1 MKSQPKVL
9 ADVNIHFL
17 CFRHFDTS
25 DFMMMIVQGDQKQH
39 IHELQGASGFS
50 LKLMSRMPQRFA
62 FVLING
68 WWSLYFVLM
77 FYLFVCDYVQKTLMS
92 EKKRFVVP
100 DLADTYFPAAVLE
113 MALSIILQSHQTKT
127 AMLVTNSIL

>member
-1 MKSQPKVL
+1 M

-17 CFRHFDTS
+17 CFIHFDTS

-50 LKLMSRMPQRFA
+50 LEVDVQNATEICICFDKWLMIP
-62 FVLING
+62 
-68 WWSLYFVLM
+68 VLM

>member
-9 ADVNIHFL
+9 ADVDIHFL

-50 LKLMSRMPQRFA
+50 LEVDVQNATEICICFDKWLMIPVFCID
-62 FVLING
+62 VLFIC
-68 WWSLYFVLM
+68 L
-77 FYLFVCDYVQKTLMS
+77 
-92 EKKRFVVP
+92 
-100 DLADTYFPAAVLE
+100 
-113 MALSIILQSHQTKT
+113 
-127 AMLVTNSIL
+127 

>member
-1 MKSQPKVL
+1 
-9 ADVNIHFL
+9 
-17 CFRHFDTS
+17 
-25 DFMMMIVQGDQKQH
+25 
-39 IHELQGASGFS
+39 
-50 LKLMSRMPQRFA
+50 
-62 FVLING
+62 
-68 WWSLYFVLM
+68 M

>member
-9 ADVNIHFL
+9 AVVDIHFL

-50 LKLMSRMPQRFA
+50 LEVDVQNATEICICFDKWLMIPVFCIDVLFICLWLCTKNINVWKEEICCTRFSRYLLSSCSSWDG
-62 FVLING
+62 LINY
-68 WWSLYFVLM
+68 S
-77 FYLFVCDYVQKTLMS
+77 S
-92 EKKRFVVP
+92 IPP
-100 DLADTYFPAAVLE
+100 DQNGNAGY
-113 MALSIILQSHQTKT
+113 
-127 AMLVTNSIL
+127 